1 MKTKLILKDLLN
13 NLIEKQKELN
23 INELVQAALD
33 YGFEKKSVRNF
44 IHVASENGSI
54 VSLGE
59 VIVERKHFS
68 QKHSNSIHDIA
79 KKAVDI
85 FKEFQIKQ
93 SDYIWLH
100 EQLCKKDKLF
110 KFSPKEVREILKVSG
125 KFKGEKLSLLICHEC
140 DGKTYDNIEQLFED
154 TLQSQE
160 LPVSI
165 NKLIEILNQNGRS
178 YSKNTLHSY
187 VLKQK
192 DGSMERWETGFFLKS
207 RKDIIM
213 HNIQKIMSTNRYDL
227 MQKIMEVVG
236 VQKVNHI
243 AKESTLSH
251 FRLFFTNTLKKKKFI
266 VALGDSD
273 IEFKNLN
280 L

>member
-1 MKTKLILKDLLN
+1 MKAKHTLKDLLGD
-13 NLIEKQKELN
+13 LIKQRKELN
-23 INELVQAALD
+23 IDEMIHFARD
-33 YGFEKKSVRNF
+33 YGYEKKSVRNF
-44 IHVASENGSI
+44 IHVASENESI

-59 VIVERKHFS
+59 FIVERKYFI
-68 QKHSNSIHDIA
+68 QKHSNVIHDIA

-93 SDYIWLH
+93 SDYIWIH

-110 KFSPKEVREILKVSG
+110 KFTPKEVREILKASG
-125 KFKGEKLSLLICHEC
+125 KFKGEKLSLLICYEC
-140 DGKTYDNIEQLFED
+140 DGKTYDNIEQLFESA
-154 TLQSQE
+154 LQDHE

-165 NKLIEILNQNGRS
+165 NQLIEILNKNGRT

-192 DGSMERWETGFFLKS
+192 EGVMERWETGFFLKN

-213 HNIQKIMSTNRYDL
+213 QNIQKIMLTNRYDL
-227 MQKIMEVVG
+227 VQKIMESVG
-236 VQKVNHI
+236 VQRVNHI

-251 FRLFFTNTLKKKKFI
+251 FRLFFTNTLKKKKFV
-266 VALGDSD
+266 VALGDSN
-273 IEFKNLN
+273 IPFKNLG